1 MECDFKGHIILPR
14 GHLQQARGSREGIGA
29 RKGGQALGSAK
40 PAGSPS
46 GPGQSRQALAGKA
59 RERESSS
66 HDV

>member
-1 MECDFKGHIILPR
+1 MILPR
-14 GHLQQARGSREGIGA
+14 GDLQQARGPGESIGA
-29 RKGGQALGSAK
+29 REGGQALGSAK
-40 PAGSPS
+40 PVGSPS